1 MTIEVDKLRAAKESL
16 AKYLGGGVSIGIG
29 RDYLQVH
36 FNNNPQHLGN
46 APEEWEGIPVHYV
59 QRGRVT
65 KRDVK

>member
-16 AKYLGGGVSIGIG
+16 AKHLGGGVSIGIG

-36 FNNNPQHLGN
+36 FNNPQKLLGT
-46 APEEWEGIPVHYV
+46 APEEWEGIPVRYV